1 MKYLDYKGYT
11 GTIEYSAE
19 DELLFG
25 KVVGIKGLLSYE
37 GTTGTELE
45 ANFKSTIDDYLADC
59 KADGVTPDKPFK
71 GSFNV
76 RIAAELHRSLALA
89 AMQLG
94 TSQSLLVGES
104 IKSYLATVYP
114 ELATVVSPKKSRKA
128 NPEKQVPATK
138 RRVKEST
145 KAVNK

>member
-11 GTIEYSAE
+11 GTIEYSTE

-25 KVVGIKGLLSYE
+25 KVVGIKGLISYE
-37 GTTGTELE
+37 GTTGSELE
-45 ANFKSTIDDYLADC
+45 SNFRATIDDYLADC
-59 KADGVTPDKPFK
+59 KDDGITPEKPFK

-76 RIAAELHRSLALA
+76 RIAAELHRSLALT

-104 IKSYLATVYP
+104 IRTYLATVHP
-114 ELATVVSPKKSRKA
+114 KLDTVVGPRKKSSASKA
-128 NPEKQVPATK
+128 SSSN
-138 RRVKEST
+138 
-145 KAVNK
+145 